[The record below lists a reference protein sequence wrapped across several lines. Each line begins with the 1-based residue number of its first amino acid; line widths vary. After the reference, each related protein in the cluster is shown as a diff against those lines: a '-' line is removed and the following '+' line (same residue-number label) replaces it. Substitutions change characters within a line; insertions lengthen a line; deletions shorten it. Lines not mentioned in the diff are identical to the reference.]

1 VSSIL
6 DALRQLENAGSQPA
20 PDDMPPMESESRTRW
35 PLLALAGA
43 CVVGIVMTWALWP
56 SPAPIGEPP
65 APDATLASNAVAL
78 PPAAPAPPP
87 ARVRDA
93 EPPRAE
99 MEAKPAAPMAEP
111 APPRMAAARPPVARN
126 PIARAAAPVPE
137 PDEAAEYEPAPE
149 ESPTAGIG
157 RNIPRPPG
165 EPLVRVGSITYSSSP
180 TRRVVSLSVNNS
192 QPIYVREGERVGG
205 VEVTLIMPDGVYVKH
220 NGNIFAVSR

>member
-20 PDDMPPMESESRTRW
+20 PDDMPPMESESNRARW
-35 PLLALAGA
+35 TLLALAGA
-43 CVVGIVMTWALWP
+43 CVLGVFMFWVLWP
-56 SPAPIGEPP
+56 SPTPMAP
-65 APDATLASNAVAL
+65 APGPDASLASAVAL

-87 ARVRDA
+87 RASDA

-99 MEAKPAAPMAEP
+99 MGAKAVAPVAETPPQRVAARAPVARTAP
-111 APPRMAAARPPVARN
+111 APPPP
-126 PIARAAAPVPE
+126 E
-137 PDEAAEYEPAPE
+137 LDEIPGYELPP

-157 RNIPRPPG
+157 RTVPRPRG
-165 EPLVRVGSITYSSSP
+165 EPVVRIGSLTYSPSP

-192 QPIYVREGERVGG
+192 QPIYVREGEMVGG